1 MLWLAFLWVCGLRYT
16 ITIAKKIPLRFK
28 DFFLASGALLSIML
42 FILIITNDV
51 IYRLWKKQRTSIL
64 LVVWI
69 CIFISI
75 PVIERLN
82 EIVISASIESMVK
95 IYNRIKYYIWE
106 SIFDTYYLL
115 FAMTP
120 IVFIE
125 WYAKDQLMYFLG
137 MWK

>member
-64 LVVWI
+64 LLVWI

-75 PVIERLN
+75 RLN